1 MQIPI
6 ELFFG
11 FVASFFAFFVLG
23 LVTKRPVF
31 SIITGML
38 LLSLTLATTEVTFG
52 SRIDEFTSIDDSLEV
67 EERDYLYR
75 VDTFSTSSVDLRQGT
90 EARAQTFT
98 VTASALGESFSCME
112 LYVAKSGNP
121 SVSQLVEFGVF
132 DGSPILTVPF
142 GTLNVTEIGTAFA
155 LYEFCLP
162 DGTYHTISSGERIGA
177 RWNASADGNEIL
189 LRVDDTS
196 NDVYDSTNS
205 RRQTWT
211 TTWAN
216 ANGDMT
222 MRLYN
227 QTTTLI
233 GNTNMYSYES
243 ETFEFT
249 EFHKTI
255 FAMFSAILMLVGAI
269 LWRSEQT
276 GDYPFDY

>member
-1 MQIPI
+1 M
-6 ELFFG
+6 
-11 FVASFFAFFVLG
+11 
-23 LVTKRPVF
+23 
-31 SIITGML
+31 ITGVF
-38 LLSLTLATTEVTFG
+38 LLSLTLVTTEITFG
-52 SRIDEFTSIDDSLEV
+52 SRIDELMSVEDSIEI
-67 EERDYLYR
+67 EERDYLYQ
-75 VDTFSTSSVDLRQGT
+75 VDTFTGTSVDLRIGT

-98 VTASALGESFSCME
+98 VTALALGDSFQCME
-112 LYVAKSGNP
+112 LLVAKSGSP
-121 SVSQLVEFGVF
+121 SASQLVEFGVF
-132 DGSPILTVPF
+132 DGSPIITVPL
-142 GTLNVTEIGTAFA
+142 GTLNVTDITTAFT

-162 DGTYHTISSGERIGA
+162 DGTFHTISSGERIGA

-196 NDVYDSTNS
+196 NEVYDSTNS

-211 TTWAN
+211 TSWAN

-227 QTTTLI
+227 QTTTLQ
-233 GNTNMYSYES
+233 GNTDMYSYES

-255 FAMFSAILMLVGAI
+255 FALFSGILMLVGAI